1 MRKRM
6 ILILVVLLCGTSS
19 LFAEKFRLGAVGGIE
34 LFDSPV
40 NMIAEKN
47 FNDNF
52 EVYPGLYW
60 EVVPGNLG
68 FGMTYLGKFDR
79 QATTLPG
86 LDYQWHFNWIGTF
99 DFRYHFIKD
108 SLLDPFIEAGI
119 GNAGRV
125 DITAYGPGYENEQD
139 DLIISN
145 FGQAG
150 GGLAFNLKDF
160 HVGAKVLVRFLN
172 RPLPATQFDAYPL
185 KNFNLSIFGGASF

>member
-1 MRKRM
+1 MKKRM
-6 ILILVVLLCGTSS
+6 LLILVVLLCGTSS

-40 NMIAEKN
+40 TMMSEKK
-47 FNDNF
+47 FDDNF
-52 EVYPGLYW
+52 EVFPGLYW
-60 EVVPGNLG
+60 EVVPGNFG

-79 QATTLPG
+79 ETSTLPG
-86 LDYQWHFNWIGTF
+86 VDYHWHFNWIGTF

-108 SLLDPFIEAGI
+108 RLLDPFVEAGI

-125 DITAYGPGYENEQD
+125 DITSYGPGLEDERD
-139 DLIISN
+139 VLVISN

-172 RPLPATQFDAYPL
+172 RPLPATQYEAYPM

>member
-1 MRKRM
+1 MRKIM
-6 ILILVVLLCGTSS
+6 ILLTVLLLFGSTS
-19 LFAEKFRLGAVGGIE
+19 LFAERFRLGGVGGIE

-47 FNDNF
+47 FNNNF

-60 EVVPGNLG
+60 EVMPGNLG

-79 QATTLPG
+79 QPG
-86 LDYQWHFNWIGTF
+86 TVPGTDYQWHFNWIGTW

-108 SLLDPFIEAGI
+108 SLFDPFLEAGI

-125 DITAYGPGYENEQD
+125 DITGYGPGQEDERD
-139 DLIISN
+139 ELIISN

-150 GGLAFNLKDF
+150 GGLAFNLQEF
-160 HVGAKVLVRFLN
+160 NVGAKFLVRFLN
-172 RPLPATQFDAYPL
+172 KPLPATQYQAYPL
-185 KNFNLSIFGGASF
+185 KNFNLSIFGGARF

>member
-1 MRKRM
+1 MRKMM
-6 ILILVVLLCGTSS
+6 ILTLLILFCGTSS

-40 NMIAEKN
+40 NMIIEKK
-47 FNDNF
+47 FDDNF
-52 EVYPGLYW
+52 AVYPGLYW

-79 QATTLPG
+79 QTTSLPG
-86 LDYQWHFNWIGTF
+86 IDYQWHFNWIGTF

-108 SLLDPFIEAGI
+108 SLLDPFVEAGI

-125 DITAYGPGYENEQD
+125 DITPYSSGLENEQD
-139 DLIISN
+139 ELLISN
-145 FGQAG
+145 FGQVG
-150 GGLAFNLKDF
+150 GGIAFNLKDF

-172 RPLPATQFDAYPL
+172 MPLPATQFEPYPL